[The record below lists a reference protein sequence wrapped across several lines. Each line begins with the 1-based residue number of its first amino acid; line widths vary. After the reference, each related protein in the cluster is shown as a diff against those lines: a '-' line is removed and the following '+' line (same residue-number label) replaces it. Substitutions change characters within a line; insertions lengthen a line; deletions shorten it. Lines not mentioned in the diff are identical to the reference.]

1 MSTLPTVITA
11 AGLQPIPPETLRSQ
25 LVTAVAEVR
34 PGYTSTLPG
43 SLIEDIASTDVF
55 AIAMMDQFRIDLVN
69 SLTPFGANPFLLNAL
84 GQIYGVDVGQ
94 AANTSVFVQFSGTP
108 GFVIAK
114 GFRVSD
120 GSHQYIVQE
129 GGIVGADGD
138 SGLIYCLAANTG
150 IWAVPA
156 GTVTQMITSVPT
168 GIALTVD
175 NPETGIPGT
184 GEETQESFRARV
196 LQAGL
201 AASQGMARYL
211 KTLLGRVPGVQP
223 RLVSVVQKD
232 TGWSIIVGGGD
243 PYQVAYAIFTA
254 VFDIPDLVGSEIVVD
269 AFTAANPGA
278 VTTDLNHGYVTG
290 DEVTITGCDP
300 ATYDDTYTVTVTG
313 LKTFTVGVDTSALD
327 PYVGGGVCTP
337 NTRNIVT
344 TVIDYP
350 DEYQIPYISPPQQ
363 VVAIVVTWNTTS
375 PNVVSESAMAQ
386 LAVPALVTY
395 VNSLSAGQAMN
406 LFVLESVFQDA
417 VASVLPPPL
426 LTRMVFAVSIDGVG
440 VSPEV
445 GTGII
450 AGDPESFLFAEEG
463 DIVVAR
469 G

>member
-11 AGLQPIPPETLRSQ
+11 SGLQPIPPETLRSQ
-25 LVTAVAEVR
+25 LVNAVAEVR

-55 AIAMMDQFRIDLVN
+55 AIAQMDQFRIDLVN

-114 GFRVSD
+114 GFRLSD
-120 GSHQYIVQE
+120 GSHQYIVQD
-129 GGIVGADGD
+129 GGIIGADGD

-156 GTVTQMITSVPT
+156 GTVTQLITSVPT
-168 GIALTVD
+168 EITLTVD

-184 GEETQESFRARV
+184 GEETQESYRARV

-201 AASQGMARYL
+201 AASQGMSRYL

-223 RLVSVVQKD
+223 RLVSVVQQAS
-232 TGWSIIVGGGD
+232 GWSIIVGGGD
-243 PYQVAYAIFTA
+243 PYQVAYAIFRS
-254 VFDIPDLVGSEIVVD
+254 VFDLPDLVGSEIGVTG
-269 AFTAANPGA
+269 FTEANPGV
-278 VTTDLNHGYVTG
+278 VTTDLNHGYTTG

-300 ATYDDTYTVTVTG
+300 AGFDDTYTVTVTG
-313 LKTFTVGVDTSALD
+313 LKTFSVGVDTTGFGT
-327 PYVGGGVCTP
+327 YVGGGVCTP
-337 NTRNIVT
+337 NTRNIVV
-344 TVIDYP
+344 TVIDHP

-363 VVAIVVTWNTTS
+363 VVEMVVTWNTTS

-386 LAVPALVTY
+386 LAVPALVEY
-395 VNSLSAGQAMN
+395 VNAIPAGKAMN

-417 VASVLPPPL
+417 VASVLPPDL
-426 LTRMVFAVSIDGVG
+426 LTRMIFAVSIDGVG
-440 VSPEV
+440 VSPDA

-450 AGDPESFLFAEEG
+450 AGDPQSFLFAVEAG
-463 DIVVAR
+463 IVVAR